1 MDSMTKLLRSFTAP
15 ILAAALLTSCSG
27 GGDKGVTNPN
37 GGGIPPFLTSI
48 TISGSSSTNVGGTL
62 QLTAA
67 PKDQTGA
74 AINAAVVWTTSSA
87 FVATVNSSGLV
98 TGVAAGQ
105 ATITAT
111 SGAITATTV
120 ITVTSGTFPLSATV
134 NMPGTVFSPTSVDIA
149 QGGSVNFVFPALA
162 HNVLFSTSGSPQ
174 DIPITSNATISRT
187 FTAKGTFN
195 YLCSIHNG
203 MIGAVVVH

>member
-1 MDSMTKLLRSFTAP
+1 MTKLLKSFTAP
-15 ILAAALLTSCSG
+15 LFAAALLSSCS
-27 GGDKGVTNPN
+27 GGDKGVTTP
-37 GGGIPPFLTSI
+37 GGPIAFLSSI
-48 TISGSSSTNVGGTL
+48 TISGSNSTNVGGTL
-62 QLTAA
+62 QLTAS
-67 PKDQTGA
+67 PKDQNGA

-105 ATITAT
+105 ATISAT
-111 SGAITATTV
+111 SGTIASSTLV
-120 ITVTSGTFPLSATV
+120 TVTSGTFPLSATV

-149 QGGSVNFVFPALA
+149 QGGSVSFVFPALA

-187 FTAKGTFN
+187 FATKGTFN
-195 YLCSIHNG
+195 FVCSIHTG